1 MDFTEAGKNNR
12 QKNVVNVNVRSSNQ
26 NVAITGTTFEDMTI
40 YAYKPTKGK
49 PSSIFFFQ

>member
-40 YAYKPTKGK
+40 CAYKKKESHPVY
-49 PSSIFFFQ
+49 FFFQ